1 MLRTLPT
8 NLSTDP
14 QRAAVSRHR
23 AQHGEALRNAA
34 SLLQGQTGEVRVL
47 RIMSD
52 LRTTTKLKL
61 ATRRCLVN
69 LHRLF
74 SLDPLFGD
82 PETDAGPWQF
92 LDPGSRE
99 VEDICML
106 ADGLFDLLVEIGKL
120 DDKMDVFALAV
131 HDQDAA

>member
-14 QRAAVSRHR
+14 QRAAVIGYL

-34 SLLQGQTGEVRVL
+34 DLLHGQTGEARVL

-61 ATRRCLVN
+61 ATRRRLVD
-69 LHRLF
+69 LHRMI

-82 PETDAGPWQF
+82 SESDAGPWQF
-92 LDPGSRE
+92 LDPDSRE
-99 VEDICML
+99 IEDICLL
-106 ADGLFDLLVEIGKL
+106 ADGLFALLVEIGKL